1 MLVVMLSIFNYFYFL
16 ILLVPFSQ
24 MIYLGM
30 RVQRIVYYFQ
40 IIQEI
45 CYFQ

>member
-24 MIYLGM
+24 MIYLEM
-30 RVQRIVYYFQ
+30 HVQKTVYYF
-40 IIQEI
+40 
-45 CYFQ
+45 